1 MMLFCNLYRGFSI
14 YLYIHVEM
22 SQGNFFHCH
31 LEPFTIALII
41 YIVYM
46 LSTPEFQKLM
56 MDRLTSLLTPQVQAT
71 VAKEE

>member
-14 YLYIHVEM
+14 YLYIHVEI

-41 YIVYM
+41 YIVY
-46 LSTPEFQKLM
+46 LLYTPEFQELT
-56 MDRLTSLLTPQVQAT
+56 MDGLTSLLTPQTQAT
-71 VAKEE
+71 AAKEK